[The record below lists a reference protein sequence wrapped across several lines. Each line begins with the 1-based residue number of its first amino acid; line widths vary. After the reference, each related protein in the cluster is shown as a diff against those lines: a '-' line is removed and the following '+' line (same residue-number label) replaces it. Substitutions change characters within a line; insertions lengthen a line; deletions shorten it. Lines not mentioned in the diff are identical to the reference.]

1 MACFLLNPNVIRLG
15 LSSLLTMY
23 SLNEI
28 EDLLK
33 SCNISRL
40 LDYHVLRH
48 FKNNK
53 CGEDCVIEVAEKIK
67 IKEQYFAENDIPYI
81 KGEGNCKHGC
91 LIEVRMSI
99 PPGKDEWE
107 IGTSFHKGPC
117 LVK

>member
-1 MACFLLNPNVIRLG
+1 MAFFLLNPNVIRLG

-53 CGEDCVIEVAEKIK
+53 CGQDCVIEVAEKIK
-67 IKEQYFAENDIPYI
+67 IKKKYFAENDVP
-81 KGEGNCKHGC
+81 KKKERGFVNMD
-91 LIEVRMSI
+91 V
-99 PPGKDEWE
+99 
-107 IGTSFHKGPC
+107 
-117 LVK
+117 